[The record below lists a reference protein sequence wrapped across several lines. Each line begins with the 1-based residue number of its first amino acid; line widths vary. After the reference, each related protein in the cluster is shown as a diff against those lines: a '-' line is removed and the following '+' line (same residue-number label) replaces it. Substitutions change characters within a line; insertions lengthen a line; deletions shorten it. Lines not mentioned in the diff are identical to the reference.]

1 MPTTETIRKLKAFKT
16 YMMHVYRHYSL
27 FELIAFSTCFGANTV
42 LRPWTLQE
50 LCFWFYIN
58 YTSAG
63 SNQQAWYQVVETW
76 GLRTCSSGN

>member
-1 MPTTETIRKLKAFKT
+1 VPTTETVKKFKVFKT
-16 YMMHVYRHYSL
+16 YITHVYRHYSL
-27 FELIAFSTCFGANTV
+27 FELIKFSTCFGAVTE
-42 LRPWTLQE
+42 LRPWTVKE

-76 GLRTCSSGN
+76 RLWACSSGN